1 VSSPLNYA
9 LRLLKNRLKSAWEID
24 QALLRRGVEE
34 ADRQLVITRLTE
46 MDLLND
52 LRFAR
57 AWIHTRDRLAP
68 RGEYLLKMEL
78 IKKGIPKEIITE
90 ALTERKQ
97 NVEDEEQEQ
106 LSEEELARNLL
117 ASKERAYAHLD
128 SETRKRRLTSLLM
141 RRGFSYE
148 TARRILNT

>member
-1 VSSPLNYA
+1 MSSPLNYA

-24 QALLRRGVEE
+24 QALLRREVEE
-34 ADRQLVITRLTE
+34 ADRQEVIRRLIELDLV
-46 MDLLND
+46 ND

-57 AWIHTRDRLAP
+57 AWVHTRDRLAP

-78 IKKGIPKEIITE
+78 IKRGISKDIIAE
-90 ALTERKQ
+90 VLAERRT
-97 NVEDEEQEQ
+97 NVDDDEQEQ
-106 LSEEELARNLL
+106 LSEEQLARNLL
-117 ASKERAYAHLD
+117 AGKERAYARLD
-128 SETRKRRLTSLLM
+128 PETRKRRLTSLLM